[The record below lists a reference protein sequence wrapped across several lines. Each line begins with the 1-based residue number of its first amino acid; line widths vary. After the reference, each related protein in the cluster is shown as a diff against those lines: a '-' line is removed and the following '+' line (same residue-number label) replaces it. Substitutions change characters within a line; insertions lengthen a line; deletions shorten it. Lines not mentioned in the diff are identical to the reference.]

1 MDVEEPNRVPV
12 RFIRCAKV
20 MVLIA
25 DIWTLVC
32 AALIVGWQTIIFLR
46 EGSWQALPLS
56 LVFGTPKIDSEVY
69 STGSINSFAA
79 ALLELPMILL
89 VLLAA
94 AFLTAFYGWLYDN
107 EKRLAKTQSR

>member
-1 MDVEEPNRVPV
+1 
-12 RFIRCAKV
+12 
-20 MVLIA
+20 LIA

-56 LVFGTPKIDSEVY
+56 LVFSTPKNDSEVY
-69 STGSINSFAA
+69 STGSINSFAD
-79 ALLELPMILL
+79 ALLEVPIILL

-94 AFLTAFYGWLYDN
+94 AFLTAFYGWLYDTEN
-107 EKRLAKTQSR
+107 RLAKTHFR